1 MPFVGDN
8 LMKPVATDLSAWQL
22 LQLGWVKFRAG
33 STVHCRLGGTA
44 DGGYILRDAEAPN
57 VLLMVEGKSAP
68 QPPAAGSLFGSG
80 CSNKVLG

>member
-1 MPFVGDN
+1 MRPPLLYNVVAA
-8 LMKPVATDLSAWQL
+8 LSWPVLYGL
-22 LQLGWVKFRAG
+22 FRLRVKGREN
-33 STVHCRLGGTA
+33 VPA
-44 DGGYILRDAEAPN
+44 DGGYILRDAEAAN